1 MRCFYMKNLNL
12 YAEDCISIMKSTKNI
27 SEYSVLA
34 YNSDLNDFT
43 NFCNGEINNDTLVKY
58 VSHLSQERHL
68 CDTTINR
75 KLITLKMF
83 FDYLH
88 SKKLIEENYFQNCH
102 FKFRKEKRLPK
113 ILTKN
118 EISLLLKT
126 AISERNSAKNELEV
140 LLTSRNLALI
150 DVLISTGIRIGEA
163 SAISLNDIIEPEKTL
178 LIHGKGRKQRLIY
191 ISCDETWDNLNDWL
205 NIRKEISTSTNK
217 VFVNRSGDQLGIHG
231 IEYIYKRTKEN
242 AGINPSSTPHYL
254 RHTFATN
261 LLSNGADLR
270 SVQELL
276 GHSSVAITEIY
287 TEITTQRK
295 KDVLNRYNMRNSL

>member
-1 MRCFYMKNLNL
+1 MRCFYMINLNF
-12 YAEDCISIMKSTKNI
+12 YAEECLSVMKSTKNI
-27 SEYSVLA
+27 SKYSSLA
-34 YNSDLNDFT
+34 YSSDLNDFIK
-43 NFCNGEINNDTLVKY
+43 FCGGEIDNDVLVKY
-58 VSHLSQERHL
+58 VSHLSQDRHL
-68 CDTTINR
+68 CDTTISR

-83 FDYLH
+83 FEYLY
-88 SKKLIEENYFQNCH
+88 SKNLIEENYYQNCH
-102 FKFRKEKRLPK
+102 FKFRKERRLPK
-113 ILTKN
+113 TLSKT
-118 EISLLLKT
+118 ETAELLKT
-126 AISERNSAKNELEV
+126 ATAQRNSAKSNPEV
-140 LLTSRNLALI
+140 LRTSRNLALI

-163 SAISLNDIIEPEKTL
+163 SAISLDDIIESEKTL

-191 ISCDETWDNLNDWL
+191 ISCDETWNNLNKWL
-205 NIRKEISTSTNK
+205 NIRKEMNISTDK
-217 VFVNRSGDQLGIHG
+217 LFVNRSGNQLGIHG
-231 IEYIYKRTKEN
+231 IEYIYKQIKEN

-295 KDVLNRYNMRNSL
+295 KEVLDKYNFRNTL

>member
-1 MRCFYMKNLNL
+1 MEKLKL
-12 YAEDCISIMKSTKNI
+12 YAEECLSIMKSTKNI
-27 SEYSVLA
+27 SEYSSLA
-34 YNSDLNDFT
+34 YSSDINDFIK
-43 NFCNGEINNDTLVKY
+43 FCDGEIDNNVLVKY
-58 VSHLSQERHL
+58 VSHLSQDRHL
-68 CDTTINR
+68 CDTTISR

-83 FDYLH
+83 FEYLYN
-88 SKKLIEENYFQNCH
+88 KNLIEENYYKNCH
-102 FKFRKEKRLPK
+102 FRFRKERRLPK
-113 ILTKN
+113 ILTKS
-118 EISLLLKT
+118 EIAELLKT
-126 AISERNSAKNELEV
+126 ATAERNSAKSNAEILR
-140 LLTSRNLALI
+140 TSRNLALI

-163 SAISLNDIIEPEKTL
+163 SVISLEDIIEAEKTL

-191 ISCDETWDNLNDWL
+191 ISCPETWENLNKWL
-205 NIRKEISTSTNK
+205 NIRKEMNISTNK
-217 VFVNRSGDQLGIHG
+217 IFVNRSGNQLGIHG
-231 IEYIYKRTKEN
+231 IEYIYKQIKEN

-295 KDVLNRYNMRNSL
+295 KEVLDKYNVRNTL

>member
-1 MRCFYMKNLNL
+1 MRCFYMINLNL
-12 YAEDCISIMKSTKNI
+12 YAEECLSVMKSTKNI
-27 SEYSVLA
+27 SEYSYLA
-34 YNSDLNDFT
+34 YSSDLNDFIK
-43 NFCNGEINNDTLVKY
+43 FCSGEIDNDVLVKY
-58 VSHLSQERHL
+58 VSHLSQDRHL
-68 CDTTINR
+68 CDTTISR

-83 FDYLH
+83 FEYLY
-88 SKKLIEENYFQNCH
+88 SKNLIEQNYYQNCH
-102 FKFRKEKRLPK
+102 FKFRKERRLPK
-113 ILTKN
+113 ILSKT
-118 EISLLLKT
+118 ETAELLKT
-126 AISERNSAKNELEV
+126 ATAERNSAKSNPEV
-140 LLTSRNLALI
+140 LRTSRNLALI

-163 SAISLNDIIEPEKTL
+163 SAISLDDIIESEKTL

-191 ISCDETWDNLNDWL
+191 ISCDETWNNLNKWL
-205 NIRKEISTSTNK
+205 DIRKEMDISTDK
-217 VFVNRSGDQLGIHG
+217 LFVNRSGNQLGIHG
-231 IEYIYKRTKEN
+231 IEYIYKRIKEN

-295 KDVLNRYNMRNSL
+295 KEVLDKYNLRNSL

>member
-1 MRCFYMKNLNL
+1 MRCSYMNNLGV
-12 YAEDCISIMKSTKNI
+12 YAEDCVSVMKSTKNI
-27 SEYSVLA
+27 SEHSVLA
-34 YNSDLNDFT
+34 YNSDLNDFIH
-43 NFCNGEINNDTLVKY
+43 FCNGEINNDILVKY
-58 VSHLSQERHL
+58 VSYLSQERCL

-83 FDYLH
+83 FEYLYN
-88 SKKLIEENYFQNCH
+88 KNLIEENYYQNCH
-102 FKFRKEKRLPK
+102 FKFRKERRLPK
-113 ILTKN
+113 TLSKR
-118 EISLLLKT
+118 EMAELLKT
-126 AISERNSAKNELEV
+126 ALAERNSAKSSPEV
-140 LLTSRNLALI
+140 IRTSRNLALI

-163 SAISLNDIIEPEKTL
+163 SAISLSDIIESEKTL

-191 ISCDETWDNLNDWL
+191 VSCDETWNNLNKWL
-205 NIRKEISTSTNK
+205 NIRRKMEVSTDK
-217 VFVNRSGDQLGIHG
+217 LFVNRSGNQLGIHG
-231 IEYIYKRTKEN
+231 IEYIYKRIKEN
-242 AGINPSSTPHYL
+242 SGVNPSSTPHYL

-295 KDVLNRYNMRNSL
+295 KEVLDKYNMRNYL

>member
-1 MRCFYMKNLNL
+1 MRCFYMENLNFYVEECL
-12 YAEDCISIMKSTKNI
+12 SVMKSTKNI
-27 SEYSVLA
+27 SEYSSLA
-34 YNSDLNDFT
+34 YGSDLNDFIK
-43 NFCNGEINNDTLVKY
+43 FCGGGIDNDILVKY
-58 VSHLSQERHL
+58 VSHLSQDRHL
-68 CDTTINR
+68 CDTTISR

-83 FDYLH
+83 FEYLY
-88 SKKLIEENYFQNCH
+88 SKNLIEQNYYQNCH
-102 FKFRKEKRLPK
+102 FKFRKERRLPK
-113 ILTKN
+113 ILSKT
-118 EISLLLKT
+118 ETAELLKT
-126 AISERNSAKNELEV
+126 ATAERNSAKSNPEV
-140 LLTSRNLALI
+140 LRTSRNLALI

-163 SAISLNDIIEPEKTL
+163 SAISLDDIIESEKTL

-191 ISCDETWDNLNDWL
+191 ISCDETWTNLNKWL
-205 NIRKEISTSTNK
+205 NIRKEMDISTDK
-217 VFVNRSGDQLGIHG
+217 LFVNRSGNQLGIHG
-231 IEYIYKRTKEN
+231 IEYIYKRIKEN

-295 KDVLNRYNMRNSL
+295 KEVLDKYNLRNSL

>member
-1 MRCFYMKNLNL
+1 MENLNF
-12 YAEDCISIMKSTKNI
+12 YAEECLSVMKSTKNI
-27 SEYSVLA
+27 SEYSCLA
-34 YNSDLNDFT
+34 YRSDLNDFIK
-43 NFCNGEINNDTLVKY
+43 FCGGEIDNDVLVKY
-58 VSHLSQERHL
+58 VSHLSQDRYL
-68 CDTTINR
+68 CDTTISR

-83 FDYLH
+83 FEYLYN
-88 SKKLIEENYFQNCH
+88 KNLIEENYYQNCH
-102 FKFRKEKRLPK
+102 FKFRKERRLPK
-113 ILTKN
+113 TLSKT
-118 EISLLLKT
+118 EIAELLKT
-126 AISERNSAKNELEV
+126 ATAERNSAKSKSEV
-140 LLTSRNLALI
+140 LRTLRNLALI

-163 SAISLNDIIEPEKTL
+163 SAISLDDIIGSEKTL

-191 ISCDETWDNLNDWL
+191 ISCDETWNNLNKWL
-205 NIRKEISTSTNK
+205 KIRKEMNIHTNK
-217 VFVNRSGDQLGIHG
+217 LFVNRNGNQLSIHG
-231 IEYIYKRTKEN
+231 IEYIYKRIKEN

-295 KDVLNRYNMRNSL
+295 KEVLDKYNFRNDL

>member
-1 MRCFYMKNLNL
+1 MENLNF
-12 YAEDCISIMKSTKNI
+12 YAEESLSVMKSTKNI
-27 SEYSVLA
+27 SDYTFIA
-34 YNSDLNDFT
+34 YRSDLNDFIK
-43 NFCNGEINNDTLVKY
+43 FCNGKINNNILVEY
-58 VSHLSQERHL
+58 VYSLSQERCL
-68 CDTTINR
+68 CDTTISR

-83 FDYLH
+83 FEYLH
-88 SKKLIEENYFQNCH
+88 NKNLIEENYYQNCH
-102 FKFRKEKRLPK
+102 FKFRKERRLPK
-113 ILTKN
+113 TLTKS
-118 EISLLLKT
+118 EIAELLKT
-126 AISERNSAKNELEV
+126 ATAERNSAKSNPEILR
-140 LLTSRNLALI
+140 TYRNLALI

-163 SAISLNDIIEPEKTL
+163 SSISIEDIIESEKTI

-191 ISCDETWDNLNDWL
+191 ISCDETWNNLNKWL
-205 NIRKEISTSTNK
+205 NIRKEMNISTDK
-217 VFVNRSGDQLGIHG
+217 LFVNRSGNRLGIHG
-231 IEYIYKRTKEN
+231 IEYIYKRIKEN

-295 KDVLNRYNMRNSL
+295 KEVLDKYNMRNNL

>member
-1 MRCFYMKNLNL
+1 MRCFYMENLNF
-12 YAEDCISIMKSTKNI
+12 YAEECLSVMKSTKNI
-27 SEYSVLA
+27 SECSSLA
-34 YNSDLNDFT
+34 YGSDLNDFIK
-43 NFCNGEINNDTLVKY
+43 FCSDRIDNDVLVKY
-58 VSHLSQERHL
+58 VSYLSQDRHL
-68 CDTTINR
+68 CDTTISR

-83 FDYLH
+83 FEYLY
-88 SKKLIEENYFQNCH
+88 SKNLIEQNYYQNCH
-102 FKFRKEKRLPK
+102 FKFRKERRLPK
-113 ILTKN
+113 TLTKS
-118 EISLLLKT
+118 EIAELLKT
-126 AISERNSAKNELEV
+126 ATAERNSAKSNSEILR
-140 LLTSRNLALI
+140 TSRNLALI

-163 SAISLNDIIEPEKTL
+163 SAISLDDIIESEKTL

-191 ISCDETWDNLNDWL
+191 ISCDETWNNLNKWL
-205 NIRKEISTSTNK
+205 NIRKEMNISTDK
-217 VFVNRSGDQLGIHG
+217 LFVNRSGNQLGIHG
-231 IEYIYKRTKEN
+231 IEYIYKHIKEN

-295 KDVLNRYNMRNSL
+295 KEVLDKYNFRNNL